1 MLAPLFNQVIDKI
14 DLKQF
19 ALPGRS
25 TRHALVYLLHC
36 ILEALDN
43 SHCYARILFTDFS
56 KGFDL
61 VDHSVLVYELR
72 DLGVHEALIRWIGA
86 FLTGRSQQVKI
97 GSALSNSVIPRGGIP
112 QGTRLA
118 PLLFAIL
125 VNNLVKDWKTRVKY
139 VDDLP
144 VL

>member
-1 MLAPLFNQVIDKI
+1 MDAH
-14 DLKQF
+14 
-19 ALPGRS
+19 S
-25 TRHALVYLLHC
+25 ETTTRHISRMSLLK
-36 ILEALDN
+36 
-43 SHCYARILFTDFS
+43 CYARILFTDLS

-61 VDHSVLVYELR
+61 VDHSVLVSELR

-97 GSALSNSVIPRGGIP
+97 GSALSNSVIPRSGIP

-125 VNNLVKDWKTRVKY
+125 VKPSEGLEN
-139 VDDLP
+139 
-144 VL
+144 

>member
-19 ALPGRS
+19 ALAGRS
-25 TRHALVYLLHC
+25 TTHALVYLLHC

-43 SHCYARILFTDFS
+43 SYYYARILFTDFS

-61 VDHSVLVYELR
+61 VDHSVLVSELR

-112 QGTRLA
+112 QGTILA
-118 PLLFAIL
+118 PLLFAIV

-139 VDDLP
+139 MWTISQS
-144 VL
+144 